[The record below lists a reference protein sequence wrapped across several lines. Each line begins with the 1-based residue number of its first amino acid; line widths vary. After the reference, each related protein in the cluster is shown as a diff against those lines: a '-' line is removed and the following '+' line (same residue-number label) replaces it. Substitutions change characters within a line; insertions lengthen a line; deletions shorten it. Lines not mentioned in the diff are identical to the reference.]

1 MAQPLAYKPVAVD
14 YLPQVPARIVVEGR
28 AVLAVVGIAGV
39 DIAGVGIV
47 GVDIVGAGVAGVG
60 VVECVD
66 VAKQG
71 AAAK

>member
-39 DIAGVGIV
+39 DIAGVGIAGV
-47 GVDIVGAGVAGVG
+47 GIVGAG